1 VWTEFGSREKRV
13 CGIISAVK
21 SIILLLATA
30 ALGMATT
37 ITVVPIYEPLSLHGT
52 DADGDLSEVGEA
64 LRATVMP
71 RPMAL
76 SGAFPETLVD
86 SVCSPH
92 QILSN
97 SPNYKTTEANLMV
110 LCGIGIEA
118 ELTEEQLLVRL
129 DVSKIE
135 IPEEVDLTSRQVLS
149 LVIIAVR
156 KTLEDYQQP
165 QDFVQKVA
173 VAIIGTDDSTDS
185 LRDLAAQFTVGD

>member
-1 VWTEFGSREKRV
+1 M
-13 CGIISAVK
+13 K
-21 SIILLLATA
+21 SIILLLTTA

-52 DADGDLSEVGEA
+52 DADGDMSEVGEA
-64 LRATVMP
+64 LRATVTS

-92 QILSN
+92 QIPSN
-97 SPNYKTTEANLMV
+97 NPNYKTTEANLMV
-110 LCGIGIEA
+110 LCQIGVEA

-129 DVSKIE
+129 DVSEIE
-135 IPEEVDLTSRQVLS
+135 IPGEVDLTSRQVLR
-149 LVIIAVR
+149 LAIIAIR
-156 KTLEDYQQP
+156 KTLEDYQRP
-165 QDFVQKVA
+165 QDFVQKVT

-185 LRDLAAQFTVGD
+185 LRDLAVQFTVGD

>member
-1 VWTEFGSREKRV
+1 
-13 CGIISAVK
+13 VK

-52 DADGDLSEVGEA
+52 DADGDMSEAGEA
-64 LRATVMP
+64 LRATVTS

-92 QILSN
+92 QIPSN

-110 LCGIGIEA
+110 LCKIGVEA

-129 DVSKIE
+129 DVSRIE
-135 IPEEVDLTSRQVLS
+135 VPEDVDLTSRQVLR
-149 LVIIAVR
+149 LVIIAIR
-156 KTLEDYQQP
+156 KTLEDYQKP
-165 QDFVQKVA
+165 QDFTQKVA
-173 VAIIGTDDSTDS
+173 VAITGTNESTDS
-185 LRDLAAQFTVGD
+185 LRDLAVQFTVGD